1 MGKILTVAIHKG
13 GTGKTTLV
21 SHLALYARSKKLS
34 VLIIDMDAQGNIS
47 AFFNVESPTAG
58 ASALFLEGQE
68 APMHSIDGEDFKL
81 IPADNGLLGIERLP
95 FESVQLYRQRLRS
108 FAATFDLVILDTP
121 PSMGFS
127 MLAPLIASDFAVAPV
142 IPDAYSIRGVKSLYA
157 KIKAV
162 RSKHNPSLKFL
173 GLVLN
178 RWNSRNSQQVEM
190 VKKFQELLPGQ
201 LIANPLADRS
211 AIANAAYDSKAV
223 WDKPNGGAARVAAV
237 EMLEVMAEI
246 MEKMGMRNK
255 G

>member
-1 MGKILTVAIHKG
+1 
-13 GTGKTTLV
+13 
-21 SHLALYARSKKLS
+21 
-34 VLIIDMDAQGNIS
+34 
-47 AFFNVESPTAG
+47 
-58 ASALFLEGQE
+58 
-68 APMHSIDGEDFKL
+68 
-81 IPADNGLLGIERLP
+81 
-95 FESVQLYRQRLRS
+95 LRS
-108 FAATFDLVILDTP
+108 FATTFDLVILDTP

-162 RSKHNPSLKFL
+162 RSKYNPSLKFL

-201 LIANPLADRS
+201 LIAKPLADRS